1 MELERKVNFIIEEL
15 SDYHCRQDIILSSI
29 NIIEKKINLI
39 ENELNRIESK
49 SIDDNLRLF
58 NNIQNS
64 SIHMFSQ
71 INSLNKHMDMIKSE
85 VISQSEK
92 EDKEFSFKLQLILDE
107 IMNVKNDLLNAQRE
121 NTTPLIEFNRQL
133 RSVLLDTISENNQ
146 ISTNQLKTL
155 GNELETKYEGL
166 YSLIRL
172 LLLNNMMDQLEE

>member
-29 NIIEKKINLI
+29 NTIEKKISLI

-71 INSLNKHMDMIKSE
+71 INSLNKNMDMIKSE
-85 VISQSEK
+85 IISQSEK
-92 EDKEFSFKLQLILDE
+92 DDKEFSFKLQLILDE
-107 IMNVKNDLLNAQRE
+107 IMNVKYDLLNAQRE
-121 NTTPLIEFNRQL
+121 NTTPLIEFIRQL

-172 LLLNNMMDQLEE
+172 LLLNNIMDQLEE

>member
-1 MELERKVNFIIEEL
+1 
-15 SDYHCRQDIILSSI
+15 
-29 NIIEKKINLI
+29 
-39 ENELNRIESK
+39 
-49 SIDDNLRLF
+49 
-58 NNIQNS
+58 
-64 SIHMFSQ
+64 
-71 INSLNKHMDMIKSE
+71 
-85 VISQSEK
+85 
-92 EDKEFSFKLQLILDE
+92 
-107 IMNVKNDLLNAQRE
+107 MNVKNDLLNAQRE